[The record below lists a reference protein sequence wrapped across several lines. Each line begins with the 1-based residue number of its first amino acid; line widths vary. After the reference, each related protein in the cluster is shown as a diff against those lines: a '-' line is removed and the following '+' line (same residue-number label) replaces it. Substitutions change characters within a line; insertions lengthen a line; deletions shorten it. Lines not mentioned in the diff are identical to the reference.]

1 MLSGWSTSL
10 VVIFPHFLSSSSFGI
25 ILVTF
30 SKEKLV
36 TARDVFAAG
45 PQPRPKM
52 ETVIIT
58 LMHLA
63 YHSENIELQVIYYS
77 LFLEFS
83 ESSWVIVLYEVLTSY
98 SFFFVTLTSYSLMG
112 ETQAVFM
119 MCAVSAIDPCQ
130 RYFSLVCFLFTWN
143 LLLLICFFFFY

>member
-25 ILVTF
+25 ILVTS

-36 TARDVFAAG
+36 TARDVLAAG

-77 LFLEFS
+77 FFLEFS
-83 ESSWVIVLYEVLTSY
+83 ESCWVIALYEVLTSY
-98 SFFFVTLTSYSLMG
+98 SLM
-112 ETQAVFM
+112 EKTQAVFM

-143 LLLLICFFFFY
+143 LLLLICFFLY